1 MANAV
6 TFGVGCFHFAPRRM
20 LLEDFSRDVF
30 VGDLRAGLETINSVK
45 QVTIEGFEWFSAGG
59 GGLCVERPNI
69 QGGRDR
75 RRAWPISACHK
86 ISNPVRDI
94 HSDEI
99 AKGVAGNS

>member
-59 GGLCVERPNI
+59 GGFVSS
-69 QGGRDR
+69 G
-75 RRAWPISACHK
+75 PIYK
-86 ISNPVRDI
+86 VDGI
-94 HSDEI
+94 DEGPGLYPHAI
-99 AKGVAGNS
+99 TAR